1 MNAALGENVH
11 DHEQRITK
19 LEELA
24 AHQALTID
32 ELSSELANQWTTIDQ
47 LQKKLDRLMERFSA
61 LEEASLEA
69 PAITPPPHY

>member
-1 MNAALGENVH
+1 MNAAEDDLSE
-11 DHEQRITK
+11 RITK

-24 AHQALTID
+24 AHQTLVID
-32 ELSSELANQWTTIDQ
+32 ELSTELANQWSVVDQ
-47 LQKKLDRLMERFSA
+47 LQKKLERLADRFSA